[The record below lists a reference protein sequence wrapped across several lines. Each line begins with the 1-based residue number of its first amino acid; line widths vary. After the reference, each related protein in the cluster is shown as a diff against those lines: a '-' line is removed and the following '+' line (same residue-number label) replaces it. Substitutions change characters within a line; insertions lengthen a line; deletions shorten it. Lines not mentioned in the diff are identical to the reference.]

1 MTSDPAEEIAEVV
14 RESRAIWHPSGLR
27 RPGLRKHSV
36 ALFLGALIMLLV
48 TVPFFSRISGGDVAE
63 SLAISVVLLVAVPAV
78 GANRRSLILAIL
90 LVIPALIARWMNHTH
105 PERMPPAVFLCGGLV
120 FMSYVT
126 VNLVEFII
134 RAPRVNSEV
143 LCAGISVYLLLG
155 LVWSLAYTLV
165 ASLDPGA
172 FLFQAPALGGESVH
186 GPAMRGE
193 TAIYYSFITLNTVG
207 YGDITPVSG
216 FARILAV
223 LESTT
228 GLFYMALLVARL
240 VSLYNAQPVVVH
252 HADQPPQTKA

>member
-1 MTSDPAEEIAEVV
+1 MAAVI
-14 RESRAIWHPSGLR
+14 RESRAMWHPSGLR

-36 ALFLGALIMLLV
+36 ALFLGAMVTMLV
-48 TVPFFSRISGGDVAE
+48 TLPFFSRISGGDILE
-63 SLAISVVLLVAVPAV
+63 SLAITFVLLAAVPAV
-78 GANRRSLILAIL
+78 GAHRRTLILALL
-90 LVIPALIARWMNHTH
+90 LVGPALVARWMNHTH
-105 PERMPPAVFLCGGLV
+105 PEQMPPAVFLCGGLV
-120 FMSYVT
+120 FMTFVT
-126 VNLVEFII
+126 VNLFEFIA

-155 LVWSLAYTLV
+155 LLWSLAYTLV
-165 ASLDPGA
+165 ASLDSGAFFFATPPMPGA
-172 FLFQAPALGGESVH
+172 TSPV
-186 GPAMRGE
+186 MRGE

-240 VSLYNAQPVVVH
+240 VSLYNAQPALVVH
-252 HADQPPQTKA
+252 DVKHGEQPPQVKA